1 MCTVKPV
8 LTTTCEQWPPLN
20 NGQPKPGQ
28 NKFPYNFHWITNT
41 ERPSMYDAHFFG
53 VPRVILV
60 DRFGCLF
67 FLWVTCYHNISRN
80 LSIYFDFVFS
90 VTACIRRQEGYCCV
104 QYQVCPDVIS
114 PFSLD
119 TAITTAVIKAQ
130 VDTQCTNDYVTI
142 PGSRLG

>member
-1 MCTVKPV
+1 MNNQNRANIYVRCPLFGGPKGGRCRQV
-8 LTTTCEQWPPLN
+8 LLSLLLQDAC
-20 NGQPKPGQ
+20 K
-28 NKFPYNFHWITNT
+28 YNIFQ
-41 ERPSMYDAHFFG
+41 
-53 VPRVILV
+53 
-60 DRFGCLF
+60 
-67 FLWVTCYHNISRN
+67 N